1 MSQGDSGWDSE
12 SVVVS
17 LRKKICLLIYVQ
29 LRWVFIAARGLF
41 LVAESGGHTLIAA
54 LGQPFAV
61 ASLVAEYGPDVPG
74 LQ

>member
-1 MSQGDSGWDSE
+1 MHFIFPYYICYGDPRFF
-12 SVVVS
+12 
-17 LRKKICLLIYVQ
+17 LRFIFWLW
-29 LRWVFIAARGLF
+29 WVFVAARGLS
-41 LVAESGGHTLIAA
+41 LVAESGGYTLIAA